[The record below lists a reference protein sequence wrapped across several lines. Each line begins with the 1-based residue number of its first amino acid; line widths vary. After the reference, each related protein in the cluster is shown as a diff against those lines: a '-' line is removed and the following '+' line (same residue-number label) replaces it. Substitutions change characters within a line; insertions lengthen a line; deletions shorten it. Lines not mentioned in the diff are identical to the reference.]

1 MMADVPGCSSTF
13 VSGAPPERGIS
24 RLFPYSLMAATC
36 FAALLSFGLGRE
48 GGVAGLLSDTDD
60 FMRTVQALDWIDGQG
75 WNDTVQ
81 RRLNPPAG
89 VAMHWSRLAD
99 VPLAAVIALVEPW
112 SGRPAAVHLAVLLVP
127 PLLGGV
133 FGGLFLWAA
142 ASLIQDRRAAL
153 PIGMVAT
160 LFFPLQQM
168 LPGRVDHHG
177 LQLVLTACAI
187 GFLIRSLAPGRPRAA
202 VGLGLA
208 CGVSLAVGLET
219 LPFLGTATAILC
231 LAWVLRG
238 GPATTLTRFGSTLA
252 ATSLALLFLT
262 LPRTAW
268 TAAACDRLS
277 LAHVA
282 LAGVVLA
289 AGGAA
294 LALGRLRPAAGWPL
308 RLAAVG
314 GMGIVGLALVAAA
327 FPQCAGS
334 PYAALPDE
342 IRFWLA
348 RVKEAQS
355 LPDVFGREPG
365 AAVSVIVLPLAA
377 LVAVGWHW
385 ARTSEK
391 TDPRWPALALLVLSG
406 VALMAWQV
414 RGAPYAGL
422 AASMALIPLAA
433 AADARAD
440 RSERMLR
447 RIGLRLCIPALC
459 LLAVVV
465 PLQLQR
471 SPVGE
476 AYPTDAECDVR
487 SVVEALT
494 DPAGLG
500 AEARTLAAPIDS
512 GPGILFLT
520 RHSVLAAPYHR
531 NIEGLTDNRRIFAGA
546 GEQALATVR
555 ARGVGA
561 ILFCRKYTFVSAYG
575 DRPAF
580 LNDRLASDD
589 PPWWLVPVVRK
600 DGMGLYRVHPGVAE
614 GALPRPGT
622 SPWGSSSSATLDQ
635 E

>member
-1 MMADVPGCSSTF
+1 MMADAPERSSTS
-13 VSGAPPERGIS
+13 VSGAPPERGVS

-36 FAALLSFGLGRE
+36 FAVLLSFGLGRE
-48 GGVAGLLSDTDD
+48 GGVAGLLLDTDD
-60 FMRTVQALDWIDGQG
+60 FMRMVQVLDWIDGQG

-89 VAMHWSRLAD
+89 VVMHWSRLAD

-112 SGRPAAVHLAVLLVP
+112 FGRPGAVHLAALLVP
-127 PLLGGV
+127 PIL
-133 FGGLFLWAA
+133 GGLFGVLFVWGA
-142 ASLIQDRRAAL
+142 ASLIEDRRVAL
-153 PIGMVAT
+153 PIGMIAA
-160 LFFPLQQM
+160 LILPLQQM

-177 LQLVLTACAI
+177 LQLVLTACAV
-187 GFLIRSLAPGRPRAA
+187 GFLIRSLAPGRQRAA
-202 VGLGLA
+202 VGLGIA
-208 CGVSLAVGLET
+208 GGVSLAVGLET
-219 LPFLGTATAILC
+219 LPFLGTAAFVLC

-238 GPATTLTRFGSTLA
+238 GPATTLIRFGAALA

-262 LPRTAW
+262 LPGRTAL
-268 TAAACDRLS
+268 TAASCDRLS

-282 LAGVVLA
+282 LAAIVLA

-294 LALGRLRPAAGWPL
+294 LALGRLRPAAGWRL

-314 GMGIVGLALVAAA
+314 GVGIVGLAMVAAA

-334 PYAALPDE
+334 PYAELPGE
-342 IRFWLA
+342 IRFWLV

-355 LPDVFGREPG
+355 LPDVFEREPG
-365 AAVSVIVLPLAA
+365 HAVSMIILPLAA

-385 ARTSEK
+385 AEASER

-406 VALMAWQV
+406 VALTAWQV

-422 AASMALIPLAA
+422 VAGMALVPLTA
-433 AADARAD
+433 AADARAE

-447 RIGLRLCIPALC
+447 RIGLRLCIPVLC
-459 LLAVVV
+459 LLAVVL
-465 PLQLQR
+465 PLQVQGN
-471 SPVGE
+471 SAGE
-476 AYPTDAECDVR
+476 ADPTDTECDVP

-500 AEARTLAAPIDS
+500 GVARILAAPIDS
-512 GPGILFLT
+512 GPSILFLT

-531 NIEGLTDNRRIFAGA
+531 NIGGLSDNRRIFAGTE
-546 GEQALATVR
+546 EQALATVK

-580 LNDRLASDD
+580 LNDRLASGD

-600 DGMGLYRVHPGVAE
+600 DGMGLYEVHPAVA
-614 GALPRPGT
+614 AR
-622 SPWGSSSSATLDQ
+622 
-635 E
+635 